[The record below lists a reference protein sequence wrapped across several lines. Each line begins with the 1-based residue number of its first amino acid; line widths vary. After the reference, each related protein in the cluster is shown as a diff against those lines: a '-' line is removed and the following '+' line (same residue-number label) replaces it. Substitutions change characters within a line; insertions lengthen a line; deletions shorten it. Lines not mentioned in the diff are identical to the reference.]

1 MKMKMEMKMLRKT
14 IFVGSRHSVKQVA
27 KMYDSL
33 VKIVA
38 VDSSTWRIIWDDSN
52 KILGRKNISELRD
65 TCRKLLE
72 TTHSSDYARCKA
84 IGCQFFDE
92 KMEFNCCANENLCE
106 QCINSQH
113 LPGSSPG

>member
-1 MKMKMEMKMLRKT
+1 MEIIMKTFLGTDGNYADIPLTVILARMT
-14 IFVGSRHSVKQVA
+14 DAWI
-27 KMYDSL
+27 
-33 VKIVA
+33 
-38 VDSSTWRIIWDDSN
+38 DDE
-52 KILGRKNISELRD
+52 ITGENISELRD

-72 TTHSSDYARCKA
+72 TAHNSDYAMCKS

-106 QCINSQH
+106 KCINSQH